1 MLETLER
8 KIRDRNRTIRNL
20 RRIIK
25 QQKRLLASKDRVI
38 FAQKAFYEAMLDECH
53 NQHAHR

>member
-1 MLETLER
+1 MLEFLER
-8 KIRDRNRTIRNL
+8 KLRDRNRTIRNL
-20 RRIIK
+20 RRIIN